1 LSCTCCTPK
10 YLTNNENNI
19 EIHFAYED
27 GDSDYDHMILL
38 NLIDIGDF
46 FSKLDGSIDHLIRDG
61 SVRK

>member
-1 LSCTCCTPK
+1 MSCTCCTPK
-10 YLTNNENNI
+10 YLTNNEKNI

-46 FSKLDGSIDHLIRDG
+46 FSKLDGSIDHLIGDG

>member
-10 YLTNNENNI
+10 YLTNNEKNI

-46 FSKLDGSIDHLIRDG
+46 FSKLDGSIDHLIGDG